1 MTPGSIHQ
9 ENEFISLDLNTGVL
23 EVTFKNGARIDLAAA
38 HEMLETRMNLI
49 GQHSYPSIL
58 KNISQVT
65 ITKEARD
72 FLSSDEGRRGVSA
85 LALIVDN
92 AVGTALANFFLK
104 VTVRRPKVPTRIFRD
119 EKKALEWLAH
129 FK

>member
-1 MTPGSIHQ
+1 MTAGSIHQ
-9 ENEFISLDLNTGVL
+9 ENEFISLDLSTGVL
-23 EVTFKNGARIDLAAA
+23 EVTFKNGARIDLGAAQQ
-38 HEMLETRMNLI
+38 MLQTRMAMI
-49 GQHSYPSIL
+49 GQDSYPSIL
-58 KNISQVT
+58 KNISRVT

-92 AVGTALANFFLK
+92 VVGTTLANFFLK
-104 VTVRRPKVPTRIFRD
+104 VTVQKPKVPTRIFRD
-119 EKKALEWLAH
+119 EKKALEWLQH